1 MSAPVPGWLGAL
13 ASRLDRFPPL
23 FPDGAPTAPEGTRHS
38 AVLILF
44 GPVDGT
50 ADGPPDGP
58 EEETDAPAAA
68 EDELARVDILLT
80 ERSHDMR
87 SHAGQVAFPGG
98 AIDPGDD
105 GPVEAALREAQEETG
120 LDVSGVRVLGLLPS
134 AYLMPSGYI
143 VTPVLAWWERPSPVA
158 AVDPREVARV
168 ARVALADLLAAAN
181 RFRVRHPS
189 GYVGPGFEVDGLFVW
204 GATAQMLHRVLT
216 EAGLERPWDTERF
229 EDLPALQ
236 LALRERRAT

>member
-50 ADGPPDGP
+50 ADGP

-87 SHAGQVAFPGG
+87 SHAA
-98 AIDPGDD
+98 
-105 GPVEAALREAQEETG
+105 
-120 LDVSGVRVLGLLPS
+120 SG
-134 AYLMPSGYI
+134 
-143 VTPVLAWWERPSPVA
+143 
-158 AVDPREVARV
+158 
-168 ARVALADLLAAAN
+168 AN
-181 RFRVRHPS
+181 R
-189 GYVGPGFEVDGLFVW
+189 L
-204 GATAQMLHRVLT
+204 AQAFFPH
-216 EAGLERPWDTERF
+216 
-229 EDLPALQ
+229 
-236 LALRERRAT
+236 LALFSRPILPVRPRCIQGRPIV